1 MAIAMKELAVWSK
14 QRVDEDVLVVGN
26 LLVICT
32 KLYPGTGCGPVQ
44 RREEEGL
51 VEEIKNM
58 ILLRYQP
65 LAVDQFINQFNA

>member
-26 LLVICT
+26 LLIICT
-32 KLYPGTGCGPVQ
+32 KLYSGTGCGPIP
-44 RREEEGL
+44 RREKEGL

-58 ILLRYQP
+58 ILLRYRP
-65 LAVDQFINQFNA
+65 LAIDQFINQFNV